1 METLV
6 NILPYIQ
13 LTLSVLIVISVL
25 LQRSEA
31 GAGGSFGGADNWNSA
46 YHTRRG
52 FEKFIFNFTIVL
64 GVLFAVSALLILFI
78 K

>member
-1 METLV
+1 METLN

-13 LTLSVLIVISVL
+13 LVLSALIVISIL

-31 GAGGSFGGADNWNSA
+31 GAGGSFGGGDNWNSA

-64 GVLFAVSALLILFI
+64 GILFLLSAI
-78 K
+78 LSLFLK